1 MAVGFRRSGELR
13 ALARPRL
20 RAVGDPLSPEDHRS
34 RLSGWLSMPGG
45 PGLVRPSALAPAWE
59 APLLRLV
66 RAGAPAED
74 LHEATTGS
82 PEGSRLAAVVELVRD
97 ALHSSDDDRALRLTG
112 WLVRIR
118 YDPSVDSFLRRYG
131 IALTVRLP
139 LSGGLDV
146 EVPLDAPALRLL
158 YAELAAPTDP
168 AAAVVAVETLEPSTL
183 AASTLASL
191 YSARRR
197 WRDVADFSAP
207 VDNVDAASA
216 AVLIRRGAALRE
228 LGLIEGALE
237 AFDRVV
243 RPTVT
248 SARPVELRAEA
259 LLERASTLLSDG
271 RTAPARR
278 DLERVLLRYPDS
290 AAAHEL
296 LAVTGR

>member
-20 RAVGDPLSPEDHRS
+20 RAAGDPLSPEDHRS

-97 ALHSSDDDRALRLTG
+97 ALHSADDDRALRLTG

-118 YDPSVDSFLRRYG
+118 YDPSADSFLRRYG

-158 YAELAAPTDP
+158 YAELAAPMDP
-168 AAAVVAVETLEPSTL
+168 AAAVVAVETLEPST
-183 AASTLASL
+183 S
-191 YSARRR
+191 RRR
-197 WRDVADFSAP
+197 RSP
-207 VDNVDAASA
+207 PSTPPAAAGATWPSS
-216 AVLIRRGAALRE
+216 RRPSRTWTPPPLRC
-228 LGLIEGALE
+228 
-237 AFDRVV
+237 
-243 RPTVT
+243 
-248 SARPVELRAEA
+248 S
-259 LLERASTLLSDG
+259 
-271 RTAPARR
+271 
-278 DLERVLLRYPDS
+278 S
-290 AAAHEL
+290 AAASL
-296 LAVTGR
+296 FASSA